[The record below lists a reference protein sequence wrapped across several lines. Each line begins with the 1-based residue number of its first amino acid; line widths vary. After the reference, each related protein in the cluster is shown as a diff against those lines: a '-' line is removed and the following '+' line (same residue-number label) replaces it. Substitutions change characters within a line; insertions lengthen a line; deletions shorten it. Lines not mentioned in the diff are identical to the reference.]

1 MLSGARRVLFL
12 GDSITYSGEY
22 VESVEAY
29 FVTRFPEREIE
40 FLNLG
45 LPSETLS
52 GLSETGHAGGA
63 FPRPDLHERLGRVL
77 EQTKP
82 DTVIACYGMNDGIY
96 LPWAEERFQ
105 KFKDGLLRLRER
117 VNAAGAKMIHVT
129 PPTFDE
135 IKGGHPGYGSTLDH
149 YATWMLAQRAVG
161 WEVVDL
167 HGPMNH
173 FLAERRKTEP
183 AFFLAGDG
191 VHPNE
196 MGQWII
202 AREILLH
209 WGAKDLAAVE
219 NAQAMLSIHPN
230 GRALLK
236 LIQQRQR
243 WMKDAWLTSTGHQ
256 RPGMTKGLPLA
267 QAQVKAADIGK
278 QIRELARKRQTVDVE
293 H

>member
-1 MLSGARRVLFL
+1 
-12 GDSITYSGEY
+12 
-22 VESVEAY
+22 
-29 FVTRFPEREIE
+29 
-40 FLNLG
+40 
-45 LPSETLS
+45 
-52 GLSETGHAGGA
+52 
-63 FPRPDLHERLGRVL
+63 
-77 EQTKP
+77 
-82 DTVIACYGMNDGIY
+82 
-96 LPWAEERFQ
+96 
-105 KFKDGLLRLRER
+105 
-117 VNAAGAKMIHVT
+117 
-129 PPTFDE
+129 
-135 IKGGHPGYGSTLDH
+135 
-149 YATWMLAQRAVG
+149 
-161 WEVVDL
+161 
-167 HGPMNH
+167 MNH